1 LLWITII
8 HGAYFYMMV
17 IVISLRLSTKQAN
30 NMIDDKKNTVT
41 QDNQVVSAAYALTLN
56 EKRLLMLA
64 ISKVNPLLMP
74 SAMPYLDITAADW
87 LAAYTD
93 SKEPYRDLE
102 RASKDLM
109 NRQVHIASRGSS
121 ELIQWVDACQYVK
134 GSGGVKLR
142 FGYTLS
148 HYLCGQL
155 EQFTSYPLLEVSRLK
170 SVYSIKLYENLVRF
184 RDTGWRKFTIEGFR
198 ELLTPNGE
206 YPEFKAL
213 KRDVIDRCINE
224 LNAKTN
230 LNVTFEKITKAR
242 KVSGLI
248 FRFWEKTQK
257 QKAAMGAIK

>member
-1 LLWITII
+1 
-8 HGAYFYMMV
+8 M
-17 IVISLRLSTKQAN
+17 SDEQ
-30 NMIDDKKNTVT
+30 KNTVT
-41 QDNQVVSAAYALTLN
+41 QDNQVVGAAYALALN

-64 ISKVNPLLMP
+64 ISKINPLLMP
-74 SAMPYLDITAADW
+74 SAMPYLNITAADW
-87 LAAYTD
+87 LATYTD
-93 SKEPYRDLE
+93 STNPYVDLC

-109 NRQVHIASRGSS
+109 NRQVHIVSRGSND
-121 ELIQWVDACQYVK
+121 LIQWVDACRYVK
-134 GSGGVKLR
+134 GSGGVELR

-184 RDTGWRKFTIEGFR
+184 RDTGWRKFTLEGFR

-206 YPEFKAL
+206 HPEFKTL
-213 KRDVIDRCINE
+213 KRDVIDRCLTE

-230 LNVTFEKITKAR
+230 LNISFEKIMTDR
-242 KVSGLI
+242 KVSGLM
-248 FRFWEKTQK
+248 FRFSEKTQK